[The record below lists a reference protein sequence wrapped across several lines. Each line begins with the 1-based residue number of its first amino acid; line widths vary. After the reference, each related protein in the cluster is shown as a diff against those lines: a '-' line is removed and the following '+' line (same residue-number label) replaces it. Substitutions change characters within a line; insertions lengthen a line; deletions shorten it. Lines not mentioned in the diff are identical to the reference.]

1 MCLEFSTAT
10 PTRSPESFASVT
22 GVTVNW
28 GVIRTLL
35 VYWKRQN
42 KARVICVETLSR
54 FWCLVLGFYDACCFR
69 LCHSAEA
76 LIAVLMRGAEAA
88 VCASSLTCRT

>member
-1 MCLEFSTAT
+1 MFSVSGHGRNVNEWCLEFSTAT

-35 VYWKRQN
+35 LYWKRQN
-42 KARVICVETLSR
+42 KARVIWIETLSR
-54 FWCLVLGFYDACCFR
+54 FWFWDSMTPAASGFATAPR
-69 LCHSAEA
+69 LE
-76 LIAVLMRGAEAA
+76 
-88 VCASSLTCRT
+88 SLS